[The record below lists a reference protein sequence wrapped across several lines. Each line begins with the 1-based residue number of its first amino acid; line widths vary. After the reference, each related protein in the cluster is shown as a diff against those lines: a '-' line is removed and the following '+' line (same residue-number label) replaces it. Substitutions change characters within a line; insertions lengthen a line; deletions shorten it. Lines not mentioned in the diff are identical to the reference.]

1 MEDPKTEQQEEFYYS
16 SNPTPL
22 NEILGAAPGWLL
34 RSGIGIVAF
43 FVFLLIGGSML
54 FSYPDIIEAP
64 VVVLAGNPP
73 VNLVAVSNGKLERI
87 FHQEGEYIQK
97 GDLIAV
103 VESPLFPDDV
113 LWLRETLLTDSTQNP
128 NKSTFS
134 SGNLPRNIN
143 LGPLQNPY
151 NDWLK
156 ALHDLQQFNEL
167 NYHQQK
173 SAHLNTQLVERT
185 QLQQQTQKQLETFS
199 QIYQLSA
206 QNYRR
211 DSALVA
217 QNFIAP
223 VDFERTYSEFLSRR
237 ITLEDYQSQLI
248 NLDVQKN
255 DIRSILLET
264 QMDFTQRQSEYRMR
278 VQSSFENL
286 KSQLLLWEKNY
297 AFVAPVNGEL
307 VFAGA
312 WTQNQQINSGDQV
325 FSVIPEE
332 KGEFIARGGIPLQGS
347 GKVKKGDRVNIRLSN
362 YPYQEYGVLQGEVL
376 HVSAI
381 PAGDHFPFQ
390 IRLNNQLKTTY
401 NTNLGHHAMLDGVAQ
416 IITEDI
422 SLFNRMMNPLRSL
435 RKNR

>member
-1 MEDPKTEQQEEFYYS
+1 
-16 SNPTPL
+16 
-22 NEILGAAPGWLL
+22 
-34 RSGIGIVAF
+34 
-43 FVFLLIGGSML
+43 
-54 FSYPDIIEAP
+54 
-64 VVVLAGNPP
+64 
-73 VNLVAVSNGKLERI
+73 
-87 FHQEGEYIQK
+87 
-97 GDLIAV
+97 
-103 VESPLFPDDV
+103 
-113 LWLRETLLTDSTQNP
+113 
-128 NKSTFS
+128 
-134 SGNLPRNIN
+134 
-143 LGPLQNPY
+143 
-151 NDWLK
+151 
-156 ALHDLQQFNEL
+156 
-167 NYHQQK
+167 
-173 SAHLNTQLVERT
+173 
-185 QLQQQTQKQLETFS
+185 
-199 QIYQLSA
+199 
-206 QNYRR
+206 
-211 DSALVA
+211 
-217 QNFIAP
+217 
-223 VDFERTYSEFLSRR
+223 
-237 ITLEDYQSQLI
+237 
-248 NLDVQKN
+248 
-255 DIRSILLET
+255 
-264 QMDFTQRQSEYRMR
+264 

-312 WTQNQQINSGDQV
+312 WTQNQQINCGDQV

-347 GKVKKGDRVNIRLSN
+347 GKVTTGDRVNIRLSN

>member
-64 VVVLAGNPP
+64 VVVLADNPP

-173 SAHLNTQLVERT
+173 SAHLNTQLAERT
-185 QLQQQTQKQLETFS
+185 QLQQQIQKQLETFS

-206 QNYRR
+206 QNYLR

-217 QNFIAP
+217 QNYIAP

-255 DIRSILLET
+255 DIRSTLLET

-312 WTQNQQINSGDQV
+312 WTQNQQINCGDQV

-347 GKVKKGDRVNIRLSN
+347 GKVTTGDRVNIRLSN